1 MDQKV
6 KLRKKLRALTIILIV
21 VIIPGIVRIINNNAF
36 GSIRAVDIAI
46 LFVSGMITGGLLI
59 TLKEYLSFKND

>member
-6 KLRKKLRALTIILIV
+6 KLGKRLRALAIILIV

-46 LFVSGMITGGLLI
+46 LFVSGMIVGGLLI
-59 TLKEYLSFKND
+59 TLKEYLSLKND

>member
-6 KLRKKLRALTIILIV
+6 KLGKRLRALTIILIV

-46 LFVSGMITGGLLI
+46 LFVSGMIVGGLLI
-59 TLKEYLSFKND
+59 TLKEYLSLKND